1 MTDQQATTKPAP
13 TTTQTTPQN
22 TTGRARKGAHGPT
35 KAEVLALA
43 QRTQERLDRLV
54 GWLSTPGPDGLTPLD
69 RQAEHEAHVYGDRS
83 ESDGR
88 GGGTPDPVGNAALQM
103 HPKPLSQTRE
113 RFEAMCG
120 ELYDLELIAIEHRPP
135 EPNPKRDLTWSNED
149 PGCQPCARLGHW
161 SPVYRTGTVG
171 GALSYAMRLCQ
182 WDYRHVM
189 ATGKLAPEAIRKQ
202 YLAGKEPVVRTNGTA
217 V

>member
-1 MTDQQATTKPAP
+1 MSSHDTAGTRP
-13 TTTQTTPQN
+13 
-22 TTGRARKGAHGPT
+22 TGRRGKGAHGPT

-69 RQAEHEAHVYGDRS
+69 RQAEHEAHIYGDRG
-83 ESDGR
+83 ESAGR
-88 GGGTPDPVGNAALQM
+88 SSGPADPTGSAALRP

-120 ELYDLELIAIEHRPP
+120 ELYDLELLAIEHRPP
-135 EPNPKRDLTWSNED
+135 EVTTELAWANED

-171 GALSYAMRLCQ
+171 GALSFSMRLCR
-182 WDYRHVM
+182 WDYDHV
-189 ATGKLAPEAIRKQ
+189 AHTGELAGEAIREQ
-202 YLAGKEPVVRTNGTA
+202 YLAGKTPVVRAEGSA
-217 V
+217 A